1 MKKLLIMF
9 VMLLSVISINADDN
23 KKFVCE
29 NNVYSIPSTGG
40 KSEATKTTFTWK
52 DKKGN
57 DFKDIYFLDN
67 QPYLITRSEIA
78 NYKENEESEKAET
91 EYLRLVHIKPKEY
104 DNYCILA
111 NILVKNNK
119 SDEEDT

>member
-29 NNVYSIPSTGG
+29 NNVYSILSTGG

-57 DFKDIYFLDN
+57 DYPIYISATGSCFV
-67 QPYLITRSEIA
+67 IRTSA
-78 NYKENEESEKAET
+78 KT
-91 EYLRLVHIKPKEY
+91 GKEY
-104 DNYCILA
+104 KHYLGKEI
-111 NILVKNNK
+111 
-119 SDEEDT
+119 SEDICKKLGREYKGKTKK